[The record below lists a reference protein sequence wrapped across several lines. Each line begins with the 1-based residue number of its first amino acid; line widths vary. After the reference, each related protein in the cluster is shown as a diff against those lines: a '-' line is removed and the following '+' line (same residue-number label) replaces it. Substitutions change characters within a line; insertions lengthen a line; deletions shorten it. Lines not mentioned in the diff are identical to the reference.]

1 MVWDPIPPEE
11 STNGPF
17 TISPM
22 ITKMKARATEVFTI
36 SFSSRN
42 IGKYDAVAV
51 GDSELIRED
60 GDESRRKSKTN
71 PLPFYLS
78 ASTVAPFLTLDKLVS
93 LLRNFFRLIF

>member
-1 MVWDPIPPEE
+1 
-11 STNGPF
+11 
-17 TISPM
+17 
-22 ITKMKARATEVFTI
+22 MKARATEVFTI
-36 SFSSRN
+36 SFSSKN

-51 GDSELIRED
+51 GDSELIRD

-93 LLRNFFRLIF
+93 FELLFVLLDEFFRNVLMILMF